1 MKKNILFIAHD
12 SSPFGANQ
20 SLINMISSIKDDKI
34 SYTVVFPDRGLI
46 CKQFDELGIEYH
58 IVRFKA
64 ELCDFN
70 GGIKNFILNKLR
82 YFYKSIIN
90 VFALI
95 ELDRLVGLY
104 DINIVHSNSSVI
116 AIGEK
121 LARSCRLR
129 HIWHLREYI
138 DLDHNLGVIGGI
150 ENYKKKIQNSDKII
164 CISKGIAKHFGV
176 QDNAF
181 VLYNAVRKKGSCFQ
195 QKNKSNYFFFCGSL
209 VKNKGIEEAI
219 DAFCQVFKYNN
230 NLKLLVA
237 GNGSFEYE
245 AYLKKKVNELN
256 LQNNVEF
263 LGFREDIDELM
274 VNALAFLMCSKYEA
288 LGRVTIEAM
297 LNCCLVIGFNNAG
310 TAEIIENGK
319 TGLLYQDC
327 SELVNWMK
335 FSITGEVNLDVIRK
349 NAYNYACMNFLE
361 EKFGNKLIN
370 YYTDLE

>member
-20 SLINMISSIKDDKI
+20 SLINMILSIKDDKI
-34 SYTVVFPDRGLI
+34 SCTVVFPDRGLI

-58 IVRFKA
+58 IVRFKT
-64 ELCDFN
+64 ELCDST
-70 GGIKNFILNKLR
+70 GGIKNFVLNKLR

-90 VFALI
+90 AFALI
-95 ELDRLVGLY
+95 ELDGLVRLY

-121 LARSCRLR
+121 LAMSCKLR

-150 ENYKKKIQNSDKII
+150 ENYKEKIQNSDKII

-176 QDNAF
+176 QDSAL
-181 VLYNAVRKKGSCFQ
+181 VLYNAVRKMGSCSS

-209 VKNKGIEEAI
+209 VKSKGIEEAI
-219 DAFCQVFKYNN
+219 ESFSHVCKFNN
-230 NLKLLVA
+230 NLKLLIA
-237 GNGSFEYE
+237 GSGEFEYE

-263 LGFREDIDELM
+263 LGFRQDIDELM
-274 VNALAFLMCSKYEA
+274 SNALAFLMCSKYEA

-297 LNCCLVIGFNNAG
+297 LNYCLVIGFNNAG
-310 TAEIIENGK
+310 TAEIVDNGK
-319 TGLLYQDC
+319 TGLLYKN
-327 SELVNWMK
+327 SNVLVNLME
-335 FSITGEVNLDVIRK
+335 FSITGGVKLDVIRE
-349 NAYNYACMNFLE
+349 NAYKYACNNFLE
-361 EKFGNKLIN
+361 EHFGKKLIN
-370 YYTDLE
+370 YYNSF

>member
-34 SYTVVFPDRGLI
+34 SYNVVFPDRGLI
-46 CKQFDELGIEYH
+46 CKQFDELGIGYH
-58 IVRFKA
+58 IVRFKT
-64 ELCDFN
+64 ELCDSN

-82 YFYKSIIN
+82 YFYKTIIN
-90 VFALI
+90 AFAFI
-95 ELDRLVGLY
+95 ELANLVELY
-104 DINIVHSNSSVI
+104 DINIVHSNSSVV

-121 LARSCRLR
+121 LAKNCRLR

-138 DLDHNLGVIGGI
+138 SLDHNLGVIGGI

-176 QDNAF
+176 QEKAF
-181 VLYNAVRKKGSCFQ
+181 VLYNAVRKKGSCFP

-209 VKNKGIEEAI
+209 VKSKGIEEAI

-230 NLKLLVA
+230 NLKLLIA
-237 GNGSFEYE
+237 GSGKFEYE

-263 LGFREDIDELM
+263 LGFRKDIDELM
-274 VNALAFLMCSKYEA
+274 ANALAFLMCSKYEA

-297 LNCCLVIGFNNAG
+297 LNYCLVIGFNNAG

-319 TGLLYQDC
+319 TGLLYQHNDQ
-327 SELVNWMK
+327 LVSSMEKIIN
-335 FSITGEVNLDVIRK
+335 GGANLDTIRE
-349 NAYNYACMNFLE
+349 NAYNYACSNFLE
-361 EKFGNKLIN
+361 EKFGSKLIN
-370 YYTDLE
+370 YYRDLV